1 MTNIPQRPLVVE
13 NWPCAYPDTGASAL
27 FKSVPEDF
35 QVEELLS
42 EVLDG
47 EGEHLWLW
55 VEKRGANT
63 VWVAAQLAKLAGVKE
78 QDVGFAGIKDRHA
91 VTKQWFSVY
100 LPTQETPDLT
110 LVENEEF
117 TVLKQQR
124 HRRKLRRGELD
135 GNRFTIRLRDVCGDR
150 ELLES
155 NLAQLKA
162 HGYPNYFGEQRFGHD
177 GGNLEAG
184 MAMLTGKKRVRQR
197 SKKSIYLSAVR
208 SWVFNQVL
216 AERVRQSNWL
226 TALAGD
232 PEAFPTG
239 PLWGRGRTLSSAETG
254 VLEQEITQTCQA
266 VCDALEHAGL
276 SQERRALAVT
286 AQDLQWQWLEGDA
299 HDLNLQ
305 LSFSLGAGYY
315 ATSLLRELLSVQ
327 EPERKF
333 PGDA

>member
-1 MTNIPQRPLVVE
+1 MTDVAQRDLVVE
-13 NWPCAYPDTGASAL
+13 DWPRAYPETGATAL
-27 FKSVPEDF
+27 FKSEPEDF
-35 QVEELLS
+35 QVEELSS
-42 EVLDG
+42 EVLSG

-63 VWVAAQLAKLAGVKE
+63 AWVAAQLAQLAGVKE

-91 VTKQWFSVY
+91 VTQQWFSLY

-110 LVENEEF
+110 AIEHDEF

-135 GNRFTIRLRDVCGDR
+135 GNRFTILLRDVCGDR
-150 ELLES
+150 EALEA
-155 NLAQLKA
+155 NLALLQQ
-162 HGYPNYFGEQRFGHD
+162 HGYPNYFGEQRFGHN
-177 GGNLEAG
+177 GGNVEAG

-208 SWVFNQVL
+208 SWVFNLVL
-216 AERVRQSNWL
+216 AERVRQQNWL
-226 TALAGD
+226 TVLEGE
-232 PEAFPTG
+232 PEASPSG
-239 PLWGRGRTLSSAETG
+239 PLWGRGRTLVSGDAA
-254 VLEQEITQTCQA
+254 VLEQSVTQTCQA

-276 SQERRALAVT
+276 SQERRALAVV
-286 AQDLQWQWLEGDA
+286 ANEFQWQWLENDTN
-299 HDLNLQ
+299 HLNLR

-327 EPERKF
+327 EPERKI